1 MNHAGARHR
10 EMALLGPVL
19 LDLGWLCFFAD
30 RGAGVE
36 VGRRRDIAPL
46 TPDEIV
52 STCSEGAGFA
62 VSQKELN

>member
-1 MNHAGARHR
+1 
-10 EMALLGPVL
+10 MALLGPVL
-19 LDLGWLCFFAD
+19 LDLGWLCLFAD

-36 VGRRRDIAPL
+36 LGWRRDMPPL

-62 VSQKELN
+62 VSRKELN